1 MAVPS
6 IDINQRTIRYTLEGQ
21 GAETVVLVHGE
32 LNEQSS
38 WAATAAAL
46 QPAFRVLRYDR
57 EPRAGASLEDYAF
70 ELRALLD
77 ALGIVQFH
85 IVGHSGGGL
94 VALRTVALGPE
105 RALTL
110 TLADTPASLD
120 KTLEAKV
127 ASVLAALEVGGPSLA
142 LKVATPWLWGSNTLE
157 TRTDWLA
164 GLNARA
170 ERADPAR
177 LRASLEHVLS
187 YGDQRKWLRAVQC
200 PTLVMVGSDDAL
212 TPLRY
217 SHEIVEWVKPGYGVL
232 VTITGGGHNAPLE
245 KPEEFNR
252 VLFGFLTRYQE
263 FKAGPAEWQDD
274 DADDGA
280 EYHDYD
286 DLENPS

>member
-1 MAVPS
+1 M
-6 IDINQRTIRYTLEGQ
+6 DINRNTISYTLEGD
-21 GAETVVLVHGE
+21 GPETVVLVHGE
-32 LNEQSS
+32 LNEQTSWLATVATLKSS
-38 WAATAAAL
+38 
-46 QPAFRVLRYDR
+46 FRVLCYDR
-57 EPRAGASLEDYAF
+57 ESRPGTSLEDYAL
-70 ELRALLD
+70 ELQALLN
-77 ALGIVQFH
+77 ALGIDRFH

-94 VALRTVALGPE
+94 VALRTVALEPE

-110 TLADTPASLD
+110 TLADTPAVLD

-127 ASVLAALEVGGPSLA
+127 SSVLAALDAGGPSLA

-157 TRTDWLA
+157 TRADWLA

-177 LRASLEHVLS
+177 LRASLEHVLG

-245 KPEEFNR
+245 KPDEFNR
-252 VLFGFLTRYQE
+252 VLAGFLTRYQE

-274 DADDGA
+274 ETDDDGA
-280 EYHDYD
+280 EFHDYD
-286 DLENPS
+286 DLEKPPS

>member
-1 MAVPS
+1 M
-6 IDINQRTIRYTLEGQ
+6 DINQNTVSYTLEGD

-32 LNEQSS
+32 LNEQTS
-38 WAATAAAL
+38 WLATVAAL
-46 QPAFRVLRYDR
+46 KSNFRVLRYDR
-57 EPRAGASLEDYAF
+57 EPRPGASLQEYAL
-70 ELRALLD
+70 ELCALLD
-77 ALGIVQFH
+77 ALEIGSFH

-94 VALRTVALGPE
+94 VALRVVALKPE

-110 TLADTPASLD
+110 TLADTPAALD

-127 ASVLAALEVGGPSLA
+127 KSVLAALDAGGPSLA

-157 TRTDWLA
+157 TRADWLA

-177 LRASLEHVLS
+177 LRASLEHVLG
-187 YGDQRKWLRAVQC
+187 YGDQRKWLRVVQC

-217 SHEIVEWVKPGYGVL
+217 SHEIVEWIKPGYGVL

-245 KPEEFNR
+245 KPDEFNR
-252 VLFGFLTRYQE
+252 VLAGLLTRYQE
-263 FKAGPAEWQDD
+263 FVAGPSDWQDESD
-274 DADDGA
+274 EDDGA
-280 EYHDYD
+280 EFHDYD
-286 DLENPS
+286 DPEKPPS